1 MPYINYLKDHGKE
14 DFKLAAK
21 ESVRDYAWTVPV
33 TLTLEFLIITFRGYR
48 ESK

>member
-1 MPYINYLKDHGKE
+1 MSYINYLKDYGKE

-21 ESVRDYAWTVPV
+21 ECVKDYALAFPV
-33 TLTLEFLIITFRGYR
+33 AVALVFLVITFFGYQ

>member
-21 ESVRDYAWTVPV
+21 ESIKDYAWTVPV
-33 TLTLEFLIITFRGYR
+33 TLMLEFLLITFLGYQ

>member
-1 MPYINYLKDHGKE
+1 MSYINYLKDHGKE

-21 ESVRDYAWTVPV
+21 ESIRDYAWTVPV
-33 TLTLEFLIITFRGYR
+33 TLTLEFLIITFLGYR

>member
-1 MPYINYLKDHGKE
+1 MSYINYLKDHGKE

-21 ESVRDYAWTVPV
+21 ECVKDYALAFPV
-33 TLTLEFLIITFRGYR
+33 AVALVFLVITFVGHQ

>member
-21 ESVRDYAWTVPV
+21 ESIRDYAWTVPV
-33 TLTLEFLIITFRGYR
+33 TLALEFLIITFLGYR

>member
-1 MPYINYLKDHGKE
+1 MSYINYLKDYGKE

-21 ESVRDYAWTVPV
+21 ECVKDYALAFPV
-33 TLTLEFLIITFRGYR
+33 AVALVFLVITFVGYQ

>member
-1 MPYINYLKDHGKE
+1 MSYIDYLKDHGKE

-21 ESVRDYAWTVPV
+21 ESIKDYAWTVPV
-33 TLTLEFLIITFRGYR
+33 TLTLEFLLITFLAYR